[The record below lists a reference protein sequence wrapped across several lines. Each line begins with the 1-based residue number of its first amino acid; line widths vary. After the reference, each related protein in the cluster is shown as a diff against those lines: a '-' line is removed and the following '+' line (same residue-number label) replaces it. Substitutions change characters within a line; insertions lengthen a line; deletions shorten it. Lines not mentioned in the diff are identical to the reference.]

1 MWLNGVGQNREN
13 DEEHYED
20 CVEEGFQLDRVKP
33 DEDGEGGREALCT
46 GNHSINIC
54 DVPIFSLYGISN
66 TSIFKV
72 QDVLH

>member
-1 MWLNGVGQNREN
+1 M
-13 DEEHYED
+13 
-20 CVEEGFQLDRVKP
+20 DRVKP

-54 DVPIFSLYGISN
+54 DVPIFSLYDISN